1 MSTSILHN
9 IKFITR
15 FIIDNGKTLNY
26 YEQKIAT
33 QISLSVAG
41 LVLAGHAC
49 YTYKTTNYA
58 KIIIDKKYTFD
69 KNGSTNFMVIDTNGK
84 HYNVNN
90 SFWYW
95 KWDSIEDWHKL
106 QTNKHN
112 IKIKYYG
119 LRVPLL
125 GLFPNIILSGQNE
138 LNKQNETNKYYELH
152 ENSYPNIN
160 LSEQNKTI
168 LENDETNVYSFI
180 KYF

>member
-1 MSTSILHN
+1 MSSSLLNNFKIMS
-9 IKFITR
+9 K

-26 YEQKIAT
+26 YEQRIAT

-41 LVLAGHAC
+41 LVVAGHAC
-49 YTYKTTNYA
+49 YTYKTTKHA
-58 KIIIDKKYTFD
+58 TIIIDKKYTFD
-69 KNGSTNFMVIDTNGK
+69 KNGLTNFMVIDTNGK

-119 LRVPLL
+119 LRVPTL
-125 GLFPNIILSGQNE
+125 GLFPNIILSRQNE
-138 LNKQNETNKYYELH
+138 SNKQNESKTYYVLDEL
-152 ENSYPNIN
+152 SCRNIN
-160 LSEQNKTI
+160 LSEQNN
-168 LENDETNVYSFI
+168 ENNIYSLLMQLAI
-180 KYF
+180 